1 VGGRPRAFA
10 LIVALVTTTA
20 VFAAAMSLSLASRSA
35 TVEAGAL
42 SRALEQEFG
51 ARTAATRAVIG
62 LLGVRTETQGGGP
75 SGGSGGAPAVDTDD
89 LPEMPEFLREFLEGQ
104 LDQEDDEPS
113 GGGASSSS
121 SDQAARSRQTLRA
134 RGLPLEAVRVEA
146 DGAWFRVELTDALG
160 GLELNSAN
168 EEELRSV
175 LESVGIAGPAARSI
189 AAELIDYR
197 DPDDFVTPGGA
208 EGEAYGRR
216 GLTIKNA
223 PLATARELL
232 FLPSMTPETFRALR
246 PLVCVGGSGKIHVP
260 TAPPELLAALPGM
273 TDAAVSE
280 IVALREAGE
289 LDRASLKEALPL
301 FAKSLESRLGVEPSP
316 VIRARVSA
324 EAGGPVFEGL
334 AAVTDEGVRWLQ
346 FGVE

>member
-1 VGGRPRAFA
+1 MGGRPRAFA

-62 LLGVRTETQGGGP
+62 LLGVRTEAEGGGP
-75 SGGSGGAPAVDTDD
+75 PAGPEDAPAVDTDE

-104 LDQEDDEPS
+104 LDQGEDESD
-113 GGGASSSS
+113 GAASSSS
-121 SDQAARSRQTLRA
+121 RAGRSRQTLRA
-134 RGLPLEAVRVEA
+134 RGLPLEALRVQA
-146 DGAWFRVELTDALG
+146 AGAWFRVELTDALG
-160 GLELNSAN
+160 GLELNSASD
-168 EEELRSV
+168 EELRSV
-175 LESVGIAGPAARSI
+175 LESVGVGGPAARSI

-197 DPDDFVTPGGA
+197 DVDDFVTPGGA
-208 EGEAYGRR
+208 EGEAYRRR
-216 GLTIKNA
+216 GMSIKNG
-223 PLATARELL
+223 PLTTARELL
-232 FLPSMTPETFRALR
+232 FLPSMTPGAYRAVR
-246 PLVCVGGSGKIHVP
+246 PLICVGGSGRIHAP
-260 TAPPELLAALPGM
+260 TAPAALLAALPGM
-273 TDAAVSE
+273 TDTAVSE
-280 IVALREAGE
+280 IVALREAGR

-324 EAGGPVFEGL
+324 EAGGPMFEGL

-346 FGVE
+346 FRVE

>member
-1 VGGRPRAFA
+1 VGGRSRAFA

-62 LLGVRTETQGGGP
+62 LLGVRTETEGGGP
-75 SGGSGGAPAVDTDD
+75 SGASGDAPAVDTDE

-104 LDQEDDEPS
+104 LDQENDESS
-113 GGGASSSS
+113 GSGSSSS
-121 SDQAARSRQTLRA
+121 SNQAGRSRQTLRA
-134 RGLPLEAVRVEA
+134 RGLPREALRVEA
-146 DGAWFRVELTDALG
+146 GGEWFRVELTDALG
-160 GLELNSAN
+160 GLELNSAS
-168 EEELRSV
+168 EEELRGV
-175 LESVGIAGPAARSI
+175 LESVGVRGPAARSI

-216 GLTIKNA
+216 GLSIKNG

-232 FLPSMTPETFRALR
+232 FLPSMTPETFRTLR
-246 PLVCVGGSGKIHVP
+246 PLVCVGGSGKIHAP

-273 TDAAVSE
+273 TDTAVSE
-280 IVALREAGE
+280 IVALREAGA

-301 FAKSLESRLGVEPSP
+301 FARSLESRLRVEPSP

-324 EAGGPVFEGL
+324 ESGGPVFEGL

-346 FGVE
+346 FVVE